1 MRLPMAAGGE
11 PQPSV
16 LELLRRY
23 ADVMDALRV
32 RKVVRSS
39 NNPVADYTE
48 LLVCFALQLER
59 TTKSSAGHD
68 AVDAAGLRYQI
79 KGRRLTPQNRST
91 ELSAIRKFDTK
102 PFDFLVAV
110 VFHPDFSVDYA
121 AQIPATVVD
130 ARAGESKHTNSRRFL
145 FTRRVLSDPGVIDIT
160 ERLTGLSV

>member
-1 MRLPMAAGGE
+1 MAAGGE
-11 PQPSV
+11 QPSV
-16 LELLRRY
+16 LDLLRRY
-23 ADVMDALRV
+23 AEVMDALRL

-39 NNPVADYTE
+39 NNPVADYAE
-48 LLVCFALQLER
+48 VLVCLALQLER
-59 TTKSSAGHD
+59 TTGSSAGHD
-68 AVDAAGLRYQI
+68 AVDTATGLRYQI
-79 KGRRLTPQNRST
+79 KGRRRTPQNRST

-121 AQIPATVVD
+121 AQIPAAVVD